1 MAMTA
6 LGALPRASA
15 TAAATAQTPKS
26 SVAGMDTVGSSP
38 WAPASAARSAS
49 VMAPRANISATS
61 CGHHS
66 DTSQTTPG

>member
-1 MAMTA
+1 MDMMA
-6 LGALPRASA
+6 LGAAPRASA

-26 SVAGMDTVGSSP
+26 SAAGMDTVGMSP
-38 WAPASAARSAS
+38 SAPASAARSVA
-49 VMAPRANISATS
+49 VMAPRASISATS